1 MPVACKCRAGGSSFS
16 RHVAAEVSHV
26 GPDSILQSCS
36 QRRGLVAGVG
46 SGLLCGAGEGKEQG
60 GTQAAVSW

>member
-1 MPVACKCRAGGSSFS
+1 MV
-16 RHVAAEVSHV
+16 AEVSLG

-60 GTQAAVSW
+60 GTRAAVSW